1 MTLLPTSCM
10 AKAIVAAP
18 AIALPTQRPTIANL
32 LILPH
37 FYALVVVKEALT
49 YLKIALYSI
58 IIIPIK
64 TNLDRKSVV

>member
-37 FYALVVVKEALT
+37 FYALVVIKKTST
-49 YLKIALYSI
+49 YLKMALYGI
-58 IIIPIK
+58 IIVPIK
-64 TNLDRKSVV
+64 TNFN